1 MHVRN
6 AITGE
11 GGPHPGPGVTPVTTG
26 LARSAREFLATYGER
41 GYLVLRAIRDAAL
54 NSRLEA
60 RVRLGD
66 FDFKSVKRRLKELGV
81 DYNPSLLLARLEKE
95 YGLIET
101 TYKSG
106 SQHWWRIVDPKAVEE
121 ALAEYEGREPAHSE
135 DPRLRLLRIQ
145 FYSLQP
151 ERILEELRRIPARP
165 RLGTRE
171 AQALRRIVFE
181 DLPLLVEFLERARA
195 EYPDEL
201 SAEIELAERIL
212 TEAEARIAP
221 RGLRLYYDAPIR
233 SVREPVKDGFEG

>member
-1 MHVRN
+1 MTAGLVR
-6 AITGE
+6 A
-11 GGPHPGPGVTPVTTG
+11 
-26 LARSAREFLATYGER
+26 AREFLAAYGEK

-66 FDFKSVKRRLKELGV
+66 FDFKGVKRRLKELGV

-106 SQHWWRIVDPKAVEE
+106 SQHWWRIVDLRAIEE
-121 ALAEYEGREPAHSE
+121 ALAEYEGREPAHAE
-135 DPRLRLLRIQ
+135 DPRLRLLRVQ

-165 RLGTRE
+165 RPGSRE

-195 EYPDEL
+195 EYPEEL

-212 TEAEARIAP
+212 SEAEARIAP
-221 RGLRLYYDAPIR
+221 RGLELYYNTPLR
-233 SVREPVKDGFEG
+233 SAREPLKDGLEG